1 MVEAMS
7 RALSRREVPMLES
20 EAVAKIRGLQA
31 AGWGSKRIA
40 RELGMRR
47 NTVRR
52 YLRGGEGAQV
62 QVRPGGRRLG
72 EQDARKARDLFT
84 GQAAG
89 NAVVVRELLG
99 ASGVRASMS
108 TVQRAVRVERQRLR
122 AEAMA
127 TVRYE
132 TGPGEQTQ
140 ADFGEKW
147 VSIAGELVK
156 VFFLVAV
163 LGYSRRLFVRA
174 MLSQRQGEWLS
185 ALAAAFRHFGGVTRT
200 LLVDNAGAL
209 VLRHDRRR
217 RVLTFTPG
225 FEAFC
230 RDWGVAA
237 RACAPY
243 RAQTKGKTESGVGY
257 VKGNALAGRQF
268 CSLEDLQQHLVTWS
282 ANADE
287 RIHGTTG
294 ERPRER
300 FEKERAALGPL
311 PGGALAIPSR
321 RLVRRVASDA
331 LVDVDTVRY
340 SVPHRLVK
348 ETLEVL
354 VLEEEVV
361 IFHGPDEIARHR
373 RGREPRQRII
383 DPRHYDGLWRPW
395 EKALSETVLEQVYPG
410 RSLLAYEEIVEGSHS

>member
-1 MVEAMS
+1 MRESMD
-7 RALSRREVPMLES
+7 RALSGLEVRMVEPEI
-20 EAVAKIRGLQA
+20 VVRIRGLGA
-31 AGWGSKRIA
+31 MGWGARRIA
-40 RELGMRR
+40 REVGVAR

-52 YLRGGEGAQV
+52 YLRVGQTAEV
-62 QVRPGGRRLG
+62 QVRPGARRLSEG
-72 EQDARKARDLFT
+72 EAGEARELLA

-99 ASGVRASMS
+99 QRGVRASLS
-108 TVQRAVRVERQRLR
+108 TVQRAVREQRRRLR
-122 AEAMA
+122 SEALA

-140 ADFGEKW
+140 VDFGEKW
-147 VSIAGELVK
+147 VSIAGALVK
-156 VFFLVAV
+156 VFVLVAV
-163 LGYSRRLFVRA
+163 LGYSRRLFVMA

-185 ALAAAFRHFGGVTRT
+185 GLAAAFRHFGGVTRT

-230 RDWGVAA
+230 RDWGVVA

-243 RAQTKGKTESGVGY
+243 RARTKGKTESGVGY

-268 CSLEDLQQHLVTWS
+268 ASLEHLQQHLQSWS
-282 ANADE
+282 VSADE
-287 RIHGTTG
+287 RVHGTTG

-300 FEKERAALGPL
+300 FEKERAALRSL
-311 PGGALAIPSR
+311 PGGAVAVPSR
-321 RLVRRVASDA
+321 RLVRRVASDS

-348 ETLEVL
+348 ERLEVL
-354 VLEEEVV
+354 VLDEEVV
-361 IFHGPDEIARHR
+361 IFHGADEIARHR

-395 EKALSETVLEQVYPG
+395 EKAVSETMLEEVYPG
-410 RSLLAYEEIVEGSHS
+410 RTLAAYEEIVEGSRS